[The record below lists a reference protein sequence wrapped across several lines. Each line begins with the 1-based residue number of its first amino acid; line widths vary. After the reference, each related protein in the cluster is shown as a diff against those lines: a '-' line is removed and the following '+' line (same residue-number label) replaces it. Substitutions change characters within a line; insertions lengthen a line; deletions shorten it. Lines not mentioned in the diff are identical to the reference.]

1 MLWEAGE
8 CYGPGIASGL
18 EYPPSHPT
26 DHAKEAGPRHFHIRS
41 GDGDSELDSDGE
53 GDGDT
58 EGEGLDDGEGE
69 GSSDSESENEAA
81 GGEAGKWACRGIGMA
96 PGKPSPPPAAH
107 ASIMVVSL
115 VRLREGLCSFFLS
128 IEADMACQRGH
139 GRL

>member
-1 MLWEAGE
+1 M
-8 CYGPGIASGL
+8 ASGL

-96 PGKPSPPPAAH
+96 PGKPSPPPCGTCQH
-107 ASIMVVSL
+107 NGGVLGEI
-115 VRLREGLCSFFLS
+115 EGRAVFFLPL
-128 IEADMACQRGH
+128 H
-139 GRL
+139 